1 MLMERFWSKVDK
13 RGECWEWTA
22 SKFKDGYGAFSVSGK
37 ILPAHRFA
45 YTLTKG
51 PIPDGL
57 FVLHSCD
64 NRACVNPA
72 HLRVGT
78 DADNKQDVVERK
90 RLAGVRNGY
99 AKLSEAEVVEI
110 RNSYSAGERQQA
122 IATRYG
128 ITQACVSYIINRK
141 IWSHV

>member
-1 MLMERFWSKVDK
+1 MERFWSKVDK

-22 SKFKDGYGAFSVSGK
+22 SKRNGYGAFSVGDK
-37 ILPAHRFA
+37 MMKAHRFA

-57 FVLHSCD
+57 LVLHSCD

-78 DADNKQDVVERK
+78 YADNKQDAIERG
-90 RLAGVRNGY
+90 RHGN
-99 AKLSEAEVVEI
+99 AKLSVSEVVEI
-110 RNSYSAGERQQA
+110 RNSYSAGATQQA

-128 ITQACVSYIINRK
+128 IHRSFVSNIINRK
-141 IWSHV
+141 RWSHI